1 MFSCDKNSEK
11 SLKTKDKLIKLCKLE
26 NIKVIND
33 INKASIVFS
42 IDGDE
47 TFLKSSKLSNKPLIG
62 INTGTLGYLTEIN
75 PYNLENTL
83 KSILNNEYY
92 IENRMMLE
100 GEVIKEN
107 GEVIYIPTALNEIAI
122 SKNTFGVVRFDAI
135 VDAKLI
141 NSYTDDGI
149 LICTPTGS
157 TAYNLSCGGSLV
169 NHTAE
174 IMTLTLITPH
184 TILNRSFVLSDDSIV
199 EIEITELRK

>member
-1 MFSCDKNSEK
+1 M
-11 SLKTKDKLIKLCKLE
+11 T
-26 NIKVIND
+26 
-33 INKASIVFS
+33 
-42 IDGDE
+42 
-47 TFLKSSKLSNKPLIG
+47 
-62 INTGTLGYLTEIN
+62 
-75 PYNLENTL
+75 
-83 KSILNNEYY
+83 
-92 IENRMMLE
+92 LE

-149 LICTPTGS
+149 LLYTPTGS

-169 NHTAE
+169 DPTAE
-174 IMTLTLITPH
+174 IMTLTHIAPH
-184 TILNRSFVLSDDSIV
+184 TILNRSLVLSDDSIV